1 MSYVTYIRSGLNF
14 HSFYD
19 AVNIQDYILNNELE
33 MILEE
38 SDFCLIE
45 VPSWHILEGTKKTK
59 TGIKVAS
66 VLAEIRTQHLLNT
79 SVREL
84 SLHQTAWYI
93 SGVLC
98 LNENNKNDNHN
109 TFLIRSLM
117 LNGEEKIK
125 DTETAVNRII
135 RIQS

>member
-1 MSYVTYIRSGLNF
+1 
-14 HSFYD
+14 
-19 AVNIQDYILNNELE
+19 